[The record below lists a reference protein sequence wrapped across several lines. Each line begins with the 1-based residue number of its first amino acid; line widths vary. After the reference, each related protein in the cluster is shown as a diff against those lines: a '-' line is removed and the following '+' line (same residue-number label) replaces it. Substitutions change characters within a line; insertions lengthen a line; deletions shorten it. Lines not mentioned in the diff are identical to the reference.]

1 MKQIQTIYDCDGKYF
16 LKYFRMISIC
26 NSQYQTLNRNV
37 GEIHTFS
44 FMFCLTKTNL
54 EVGLMYLLLLHDV
67 GA

>member
-1 MKQIQTIYDCDGKYF
+1 MIYIDIILILEWSVYNG
-16 LKYFRMISIC
+16 
-26 NSQYQTLNRNV
+26 QYQTLNRNV

>member
-1 MKQIQTIYDCDGKYF
+1 
-16 LKYFRMISIC
+16 MISIC

>member
-1 MKQIQTIYDCDGKYF
+1 MILQKSGIFQYDGN
-16 LKYFRMISIC
+16 FRMISIS
-26 NSQYQTLNRNV
+26 NSQYQTLNQNV

-54 EVGLMYLLLLHDV
+54 EVGLIYLLLLHDV